1 MKIAILAHDR
11 FPIAAPFAGG
21 MESFV
26 WNLTRKLRRRG
37 HEVVLF
43 AAPGSDPGLGAEEL
57 CIEPFV
63 LSDEARADVAMPAES
78 HVRSTVAYMRAMIA
92 LAQRHDVQIIHNNS
106 LHYIPV
112 AFGDLVPQPVLT
124 TLHTPPHPWIEPAL
138 RQRPRGRAVAVSG
151 SVATKWEAITDAEVV
166 PNGVDLEEWRPGPGG
181 DALVWSGRIVP
192 EKAPHVAVEFAR
204 RSGRVLRLAGP
215 IGDGRYFREKLEP
228 LLDDRALYV
237 GHLDPPEL
245 HTLVGS
251 SAACIVS
258 PAWDEPYGLVA
269 AEALACGTPVLAV
282 ARGGL
287 PEFVHP
293 PGGLAVAADACPD
306 AVDHALERVIAF
318 DRTAVRHHAE
328 VACSLDAMVR
338 RYIEIYEE
346 LLA

>member
-26 WNLTRKLRRRG
+26 WNLTRRLRRLG

-57 CIEPFV
+57 CIEPFE
-63 LSDEARADVAMPAES
+63 LSNEARADVAMPPEAQ
-78 HVRSTVAYMRAMIA
+78 VRSTVSYMRAMIA

-106 LHYIPV
+106 LHYVPV
-112 AFGDLVPQPVLT
+112 SFSDLVAQPVLT

-138 RQRPRGRAVAVSG
+138 RQRPRGRTVAVSE
-151 SVATKWEAITDAEVV
+151 SVASKWAAITQAEVV
-166 PNGVDLEEWRPGPGG
+166 PNGVDLDDWRLGPGG

-192 EKAPHVAVEFAR
+192 EKAPHVAVEIAR

-215 IGDGRYFREKLEP
+215 VGDSRYFAEKLEP
-228 LLDDRALYV
+228 LLDDRAVYV

-251 SAACIVS
+251 SAACIVA

-269 AEALACGTPVLAV
+269 AEALASGTPVLAV

-287 PEFVHP
+287 PEFVRP
-293 PGGLAVAADACPD
+293 PAGVAVAVDASAN
-306 AVDHALERVIAF
+306 AVDRALERVIGF
-318 DRTAVRHHAE
+318 DRAEVRRHAE
-328 VACSLDAMVR
+328 ETCSLDVMVS
-338 RYIEIYEE
+338 RYSEIYEE
-346 LLA
+346 LLL